1 MSLQLSLKKSRR
13 VFLIRC
19 ESTTQS
25 MFDFCST
32 FVCSISLLLAKLLFN
47 IPLCFARSSLRELF
61 LYSFILS
68 FNLMCLSFCLSSP
81 SERFHSSPYCGSLR
95 QYQRSNTPDE
105 QRGSCGLQGKGRYF
119 ASKKANTHTYSHTFW
134 SQGFCKHSLYDSYE
148 RAGRCVCRNPTRTH
162 VILQLCLSLCWRTY
176 TRCQCAIGSYRQEQ
190 KMLGLWL
197 FETEY
202 VPNKQG

>member
-1 MSLQLSLKKSRR
+1 MSLLLSLKKSRR

-19 ESTTQS
+19 EPTTQS

-47 IPLCFARSSLRELF
+47 ICFACSSLRELC

-68 FNLMCLSFCLSSP
+68 FNLMCLSFCFSSP

-134 SQGFCKHSLYDSYE
+134 SQGFCKHSLYDSHM
-148 RAGRCVCRNPTRTH
+148 RGRDGVCAG
-162 VILQLCLSLCWRTY
+162 I
-176 TRCQCAIGSYRQEQ
+176 
-190 KMLGLWL
+190 
-197 FETEY
+197 
-202 VPNKQG
+202 